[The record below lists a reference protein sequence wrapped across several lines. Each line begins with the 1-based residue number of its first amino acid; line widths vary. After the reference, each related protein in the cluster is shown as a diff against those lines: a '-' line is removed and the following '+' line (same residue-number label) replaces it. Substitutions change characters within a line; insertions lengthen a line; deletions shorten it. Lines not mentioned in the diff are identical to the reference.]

1 MARNEPLDQHQEAG
15 ERSLRVAHRW
25 SPTRSRAQ
33 GSWLRPILQGL
44 DAFGALLAWTF
55 VVLFGST
62 VTNGTLGEGAIIIG
76 AASGA
81 ALLAIGAQRLYQS
94 RVSAVRAVEVIRLFR
109 SSVISAIVAYIVA
122 REVSLPIT
130 IGVAVFG
137 GATCFILL
145 AGVRSLYDGWLKSAR
160 ASGRFGRPVVII
172 GSNDEGFELARLLET
187 HPEAGFRAVGVIGR
201 QDQVGSWRQ
210 NLPWLGN
217 LDAAVEAIRES
228 GANGVVVA
236 ASAIPPNQL
245 NALTRELLEQGV
257 HVHLSSGLHGFASR
271 RIRML
276 PLANEPLF
284 YLEPIQ
290 LARWQV
296 VVKRVLDIM
305 IGSIVLLVSL
315 PVLLAAA
322 IAIRLEDHGPVFFKQ
337 ERVGRDG
344 KLFPVLKLRTMRPG
358 AEALLDDLL
367 EQNQRGEGPLFKLRQ
382 DPRRTRVG
390 RLLERTSLDE
400 LPQIINVLR
409 GEMSLVGPRP
419 ALPREAE
426 QFDEELLGRLGVP
439 PGVTGLWQVEARDNP
454 SFHAYRRLDLFYVE
468 NWSVTLDLAIMLAT
482 VKSLIVRVFHRT

>member
-1 MARNEPLDQHQEAG
+1 MARSEPLDQQPEAG
-15 ERSLRVAHRW
+15 DRSLRVAHRW
-25 SPTRSRAQ
+25 SPARSGAR
-33 GSWLRPILQGL
+33 GSWLRPILQTL
-44 DAFGALLAWTF
+44 DSFGALLAWTF
-55 VVLFGST
+55 VVLFGSA
-62 VTNGTLGEGAIIIG
+62 VTNSTLGDAALVIG
-76 AASGA
+76 AATA
-81 ALLAIGAQRLYQS
+81 TALVAIGAQRLYQS

-109 SSVISAIVAYIVA
+109 SSAASAVVAYLVA
-122 REVSLPIT
+122 EEVGLPIT
-130 IGVAVFG
+130 VGVAVFG
-137 GATCFILL
+137 GATCFVLL

-160 ASGRFGRPVVII
+160 SSGRFGRPVVIV
-172 GSNDEGFELARLLET
+172 GSNDEGLDLARLLET

-217 LDAAVEAIRES
+217 LDTAVDAIRES
-228 GANGVVVA
+228 GANGVIVA
-236 ASAIPPNQL
+236 ASAVPPGQL
-245 NALTRELLEQGV
+245 NSVTRELLEHGI

-290 LARWQV
+290 LARWQYA
-296 VVKRVLDIM
+296 VKRVLDVV
-305 IGSIVLLVSL
+305 IGSAVLLVSS
-315 PVLLAAA
+315 PALLVAAV
-322 IAIRLEDHGPVFFKQ
+322 AIRLEDHGPVFFKQ

-344 KLFPVLKLRTMRPG
+344 KLFEVLKLRTMRPG

-367 EQNQRGEGPLFKLRQ
+367 EQNQRGEGPLFKLHR
-382 DPRRTRVG
+382 DPRRTKVG
-390 RLLERTSLDE
+390 RLLERSSFDE
-400 LPQIINVLR
+400 MPQIINVLR
-409 GEMSLVGPRP
+409 GQMSLVGPRP

-426 QFDEELLGRLGVP
+426 QFDDELLSRLGVP

-482 VKSLIVRVFHRT
+482 VKSLIVRVLRRP